1 MNRMTKVFA
10 GFLLVMAPLAFA
22 QKAQPAPQFP
32 EDALIVQQLIAWSR
46 LQNPQPAPEPT
57 PPRDA
62 PVPQPDQQGQQPA
75 DPQTPQERAPAAQS
89 SAFTGKII
97 KNGNKF
103 VLKSAG
109 ASYELYAQ
117 GDLQQYEN
125 QNVKIIG
132 NLDTGSNTIRVV
144 KIELLS

>member
-10 GFLLVMAPLAFA
+10 GFLLVMAPLASA
-22 QKAQPAPQFP
+22 QEAPPAPQFP
-32 EDALIVQQLIAWSR
+32 EDALVVQQLIAWSR
-46 LQNPQPAPEPT
+46 LQNPQPAPEPM

-62 PVPQPDQQGQQPA
+62 PVPQPDQQGKRPA

-89 SAFTGKII
+89 FAGKII

-109 ASYELYAQ
+109 ASYELQAQ
-117 GDLQQYEN
+117 DDLQQYES